1 MPASYLEIYRRHQ
14 LAVFAPTMRHV
25 DKQAADVAGLIDE
38 KSFAR
43 LIY

>member
-14 LAVFAPTMRHV
+14 LAVFAPMRHV